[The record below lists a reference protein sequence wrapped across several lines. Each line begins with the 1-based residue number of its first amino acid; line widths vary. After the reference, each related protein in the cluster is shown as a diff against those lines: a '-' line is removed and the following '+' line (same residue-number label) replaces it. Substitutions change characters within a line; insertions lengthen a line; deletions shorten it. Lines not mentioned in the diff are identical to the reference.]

1 MRTFTLS
8 VIYYSDKNQWIYS
21 SPILSRTILIFHF
34 TKIGLQFGSKDFI
47 YIFQETRLSV
57 RSCRIFAEAFIFQF
71 YPFPGGKFFGL
82 ISRDRRFRGGN
93 RLYSIR
99 PTELIAVIPLPS
111 PHHRIVHRSSI
122 RIFVF
127 QFFFPPLPMIH
138 TFFPPFN
145 HRIGWAQFCEKSL
158 KPADPPSPSPEIRW
172 RDHFFL
178 PRDCKR
184 TNVYS
189 QRNFF
194 PLLIVVRIIADN
206 EFRYR

>member
-1 MRTFTLS
+1 MRIFTLS

-127 QFFFPPLPMIH
+127 QFFSPPLPMIH

-145 HRIGWAQFCEKSL
+145 HRIGWARFCEKSL
-158 KPADPPSPSPEIRW
+158 KPADPPSPWIRKSAEEIIFFSREIVNERTFIRNEIFSP
-172 RDHFFL
+172 
-178 PRDCKR
+178 
-184 TNVYS
+184 S
-189 QRNFF
+189 
-194 PLLIVVRIIADN
+194 
-206 EFRYR
+206 